1 MVRLQAELTTAS
13 ELVRGVLTREAYKK
27 DVAVKGQDVWEKRF
41 GLMDLKRK
49 FPALGSKEDDE
60 LFYDKERVSK
70 KPKADPATYV
80 VFISIFCQVCS
91 LLTFLMY
98 SRIPLKFRPNGEF
111 SPLPQEPVMKPKD
124 RQQMI
129 QKQVEA
135 DLAQR
140 KNQDHLWED
149 SIDVSL

>member
-1 MVRLQAELTTAS
+1 
-13 ELVRGVLTREAYKK
+13 
-27 DVAVKGQDVWEKRF
+27 
-41 GLMDLKRK
+41 
-49 FPALGSKEDDE
+49 
-60 LFYDKERVSK
+60 
-70 KPKADPATYV
+70 
-80 VFISIFCQVCS
+80 
-91 LLTFLMY
+91 
-98 SRIPLKFRPNGEF
+98 
-111 SPLPQEPVMKPKD
+111 MKPKD

>member
-80 VFISIFCQVCS
+80 VLIFVSCRVC
-91 LLTFLMY
+91 
-98 SRIPLKFRPNGEF
+98 
-111 SPLPQEPVMKPKD
+111 V
-124 RQQMI
+124 
-129 QKQVEA
+129 
-135 DLAQR
+135 
-140 KNQDHLWED
+140 HC
-149 SIDVSL
+149 